1 MPEKTTS
8 SPTNNNRKKSSK
20 KKTRYNP
27 LLLPC
32 AVLFLSTI
40 VCLVLCI
47 ITSAKLGKA
56 DEKLDKLKTKA
67 EATDNVTLSPDELD
81 GLISSASANASL
93 LGKEEV
99 KAQIVEMM
107 SVPNPNE
114 AEMLRTMFPE
124 KIVYLAPDGY
134 HFDDISDNIPK
145 NDFKKDSFSKD
156 DDGYVVFNGDNKEDF
171 LAGIDVSAH
180 QGTIDWEKVAEG
192 GNIKFAMIRTGFRGY
207 GSGKMVADEEFE
219 NNVKGALENNIDV
232 GVYFFSQATSKDEM
246 QEEIDFVLETIA
258 PYKINC
264 PVVIDIEKVDDSSAR
279 GNTISKEERTEYVK
293 LFCDQVKEKGY
304 TPMIYGNTYSLFAM
318 LNMDELAEYDV
329 WYAFYSSY
337 IYYPYKVRMWQ
348 YSEKFEV
355 PGIDGKV
362 DMNVIIPN

>member
-1 MPEKTTS
+1 MTTGGG
-8 SPTNNNRKKSSK
+8 T
-20 KKTRYNP
+20 TRFNP
-27 LLLPC
+27 NLY
-32 AVLFLSTI
+32 ANGK
-40 VCLVLCI
+40 VCL
-47 ITSAKLGKA
+47 
-56 DEKLDKLKTKA
+56 
-67 EATDNVTLSPDELD
+67 
-81 GLISSASANASL
+81 SL
-93 LGKEEV
+93 LGTWRGQSTENWDPKISTLLQVLISIQSIIMSDLVYYNEPSCES
-99 KAQIVEMM
+99 EMGTP
-107 SVPNPNE
+107 SGEAKNE
-114 AEMLRTMFPE
+114 AYSN
-124 KIVYLAPDGY
+124 IVRYA
-134 HFDDISDNIPK
+134 
-145 NDFKKDSFSKD
+145 
-156 DDGYVVFNGDNKEDF
+156 
-171 LAGIDVSAH
+171 
-180 QGTIDWEKVAEG
+180 
-192 GNIKFAMIRTGFRGY
+192 NIKFAMIRTGFRGY